1 VIEKHYLWEASQHAA
16 PMTPAWQ
23 ACRLRLLID
32 SRGNGESRMELAPMS
47 FLGWLVI
54 GALAGWLAG
63 RIVEGYGFGL
73 VGNIV
78 IGIIGACIGGLIL
91 PRLGIVPTTTGAN
104 FLAATLGA
112 VILLVLLGIVQ
123 RR

>member
-1 VIEKHYLWEASQHAA
+1 MA
-16 PMTPAWQ
+16 
-23 ACRLRLLID
+23 
-32 SRGNGESRMELAPMS
+32 LAPMS
-47 FLGWLVI
+47 FLGWLII

-63 RIVEGYGFGL
+63 KIVEGYGFGF

-78 IGIIGACIGGLIL
+78 IGILGACIGGLIL
-91 PRLGIVPTTTGAN
+91 PQLGLVPQSTGAN

-112 VILLVLLGIVQ
+112 VILLVVLGLLK